1 MQARELG
8 QRFSSNLSEGAS
20 KQLDKREM
28 ELLVGLKLLDLGVEV
43 SWTVMEDK

>member
-20 KQLDKREM
+20 KQLDKRVM

>member
-20 KQLDKREM
+20 KQLDKR
-28 ELLVGLKLLDLGVEV
+28 LLVGLKLLDLGVEV

>member
-8 QRFSSNLSEGAS
+8 QSEGAS
-20 KQLDKREM
+20 KQLDKRVM